1 VAITIFLLVGERPSG
16 YTSFPLRAAGPSLAG
31 SLEALGYAARVQVSP
46 TSSPEQCLRP
56 TATIESTHP
65 DVVAYAELHASGVDP
80 LDRAVKLYYAVR
92 DGLRYDPYTA
102 EVSESQLKASVTLAT
117 GRGWCVAKA
126 VVLAACCRAVGIPA
140 RLGFA
145 DVRNHLSTAR
155 MRDHMQTDV
164 FYWHGYTSIH
174 LDGCWVKAT
183 PAFNAGLCEKFRLQP
198 LEFDGRHDSI
208 FHPFDRD
215 GNRHMEYLRDRG
227 EFADVPVDAMLVTFR
242 ENYPNLDSGS
252 WEAGDFEREV
262 DAEVGEPV

>member
-1 VAITIFLLVGERPSG
+1 MQASQRG
-16 YTSFPLRAAGPSLAG
+16 
-31 SLEALGYAARVQVSP
+31 
-46 TSSPEQCLRP
+46 SPEQCLGP

-65 DVVAYAELHASGVDP
+65 DVVAYAERHASGAAEP
-80 LDRAVKLYYAVR
+80 RDRAVTLYYAVR

-102 EVSESQLKASVTLAT
+102 EVSESHLKASVTLAA

-155 MRDHMQTDV
+155 MREHMQTDV

-183 PAFNAGLCEKFRLQP
+183 PAFNVGLCEKFRLRP

-208 FHPFDRD
+208 FHSFDRD
-215 GNRHMEYLRDRG
+215 GNRHMEYVRDRG
-227 EFADVPVDAMLVTFR
+227 EFADIPFEAMHATFR
-242 ENYPNLDSGS
+242 EKYPNLGSGS

-262 DAEVGEPV
+262 DAEVEAPGLAEQGTNDGAA